1 MVKPMVTRTAL
12 VTGGNRGI
20 GFEVC
25 RQLAGRGLRVLLG
38 ARDPG
43 LGSEAVDRLRK
54 EGADARSVTL
64 DVGRRDSIEDCV
76 AELLRGGTPVD
87 VLVNNA
93 AVYPSGDLLEVA
105 EDTLLEALTV
115 NFLGPLHLSRALVPP
130 MLRASYGRVV
140 NITSGYGSFSS
151 GLGGPAPYSLSKAAL
166 NALTLRLSSEVK
178 GDVAVNAA
186 DPGWVKTRMGGR
198 AAPRSVEQGADTIV
212 WLATHPSPAP
222 NGSLFRNRR
231 AVPW

>member
-1 MVKPMVTRTAL
+1 MAKPMVTRTAL

-20 GFEVC
+20 GFEV
-25 RQLAGRGLRVLLG
+25 
-38 ARDPG
+38 
-43 LGSEAVDRLRK
+43 
-54 EGADARSVTL
+54 
-64 DVGRRDSIEDCV
+64 
-76 AELLRGGTPVD
+76 
-87 VLVNNA
+87 
-93 AVYPSGDLLEVA
+93 YLLEVA
-105 EDTLLEALTV
+105 EDTLLEALAV

-130 MLRASYGRVV
+130 MLRAG

-151 GLGGPAPYSLSKAAL
+151 GLAGPAPYSLSKAAL

-178 GDVAVNAA
+178 GDVAVNAV

-231 AVPW
+231 VVPW

>member
-1 MVKPMVTRTAL
+1 MAKPMVTRTAL

-20 GFEVC
+20 GFEV
-25 RQLAGRGLRVLLG
+25 
-38 ARDPG
+38 
-43 LGSEAVDRLRK
+43 
-54 EGADARSVTL
+54 
-64 DVGRRDSIEDCV
+64 
-76 AELLRGGTPVD
+76 
-87 VLVNNA
+87 
-93 AVYPSGDLLEVA
+93 YLLEVA
-105 EDTLLEALTV
+105 EDTLLEALAV

-130 MLRASYGRVV
+130 MLRAGYGRVV

-151 GLGGPAPYSLSKAAL
+151 GLAGPAPYSLSKAAL

-178 GDVAVNAA
+178 GDVAVNAV

-222 NGSLFRNRR
+222 NGSLFPQPPRGPLVIRSSSRDRKATAPGQERR
-231 AVPW
+231 AERPRQSFVPRAS